1 MEKEQTQTFD
11 GIRSLFERSIKGIE
25 IRGKITPLSSENDL
39 GEGFELKIGK
49 ENVEGVYLSA
59 GGILLY
65 DASEAVVRMVNDV
78 LGAPNFIYNLQRKDK
93 NKVMAMIS
101 RQTEG
106 GEVSSIREMIE
117 TPKEDD
123 SPLETS

>member
-1 MEKEQTQTFD
+1 M
-11 GIRSLFERSIKGIE
+11 
-25 IRGKITPLSSENDL
+25 
-39 GEGFELKIGK
+39 
-49 ENVEGVYLSA
+49 
-59 GGILLY
+59 LY

-93 NKVMAMIS
+93 NKVMAILLGKYDSEVYAWLNAKHAPAFKAMIS